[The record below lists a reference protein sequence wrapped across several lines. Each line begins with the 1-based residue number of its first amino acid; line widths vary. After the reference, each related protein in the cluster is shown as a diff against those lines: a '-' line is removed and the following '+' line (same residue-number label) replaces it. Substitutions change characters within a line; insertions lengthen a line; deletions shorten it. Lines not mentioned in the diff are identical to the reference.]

1 MDGVRSSRHAARAL
15 VLGLS
20 VVLAGCAADPAGAPQ
35 HAAPVATASTPGSPT
50 SSSASPTHR
59 SPSRSASARP
69 TPGATHRG
77 SATPTPVPRPA
88 VPLVRY
94 VTRVPLPKGCLTV
107 SPAIVGVKVYLAQR
121 ALHLVGH
128 KERYDAAT
136 VAAVRAFQAAH
147 HLPVTG
153 TVTATTWAALGTG
166 YPFCVDRY
174 TQQPTVGAGATAH
187 QRIEAMIA
195 YAQARLGLPYVWG
208 GAGPVGFDCSGLVI
222 QALYAGGVVVP
233 GLNTD
238 LHVQADFRSTHALY
252 ASQLPHVPLGDR
264 QRGDLVFYGY
274 PITHM
279 AIYLGGGR
287 ILEAVRPVLRTASLY
302 ADGLPA
308 QPYVVRPFPG

>member
-1 MDGVRSSRHAARAL
+1 
-15 VLGLS
+15 VL
-20 VVLAGCAADPAGAPQ
+20 VLAGCTAVLVLAGCTAELLLAACASEPVGQPQ
-35 HAAPVATASTPGSPT
+35 HSPAVTAPTASTSPSSPSPT
-50 SSSASPTHR
+50 ASRATNPTTPSPTR
-59 SPSRSASARP
+59 RSAASAAARP
-69 TPGATHRG
+69 A
-77 SATPTPVPRPA
+77 A
-88 VPLVRY
+88 PLVEY

-107 SPAIVGVKVYLAQR
+107 SPAIVGVKVYLVQR

-136 VAAVRAFQAAH
+136 VAAVRAFQAARQ
-147 HLPVTG
+147 LPVTG

-174 TQQPTVGAGATAH
+174 TQQPTVGAGATAQ

-195 YAQARLGLPYVWG
+195 YASAQLGRPYIWG

-252 ASQLPHVPLGDR
+252 ASHLPHVPLRDR
-264 QRGDLVFYGY
+264 QRGDLIFYGY

-287 ILEAVRPVLRTASLY
+287 ILEAVRPVLRTASTY